1 MPGDCSENGVYP
13 GSRQPL
19 ASDHNISIAAS
30 SGFALTHNATF
41 NTTSYHIRRVVS
53 LYRMPE
59 DDWDWQKELQRSEAR
74 LGAMG
79 KLEDNKTRVGRDD
92 SDGSDS
98 DSDESL
104 PGWEWHAFPADSA
117 LESILRGVCKVIDRV
132 QTQGHSDRT
141 AIVQKADELIN
152 RGVTAAYTGKTGVRI
167 DYMPSFADMKG
178 TLVEDTLPS
187 YEKGRLRRE
196 RPLIRLEPSLMK

>member
-1 MPGDCSENGVYP
+1 
-13 GSRQPL
+13 
-19 ASDHNISIAAS
+19 
-30 SGFALTHNATF
+30 
-41 NTTSYHIRRVVS
+41 
-53 LYRMPE
+53 MPE
-59 DDWDWQKELQRSEAR
+59 DDWDWQKELQRFEAG
-74 LGAMG
+74 LDAMG
-79 KLEDNKTRVGRDD
+79 KPEDNKTRAGRDD
-92 SDGSDS
+92 SDDSDS

-104 PGWEWHAFPADSA
+104 PGWEWHAFPEDSA
-117 LESILRGVCKVIDRV
+117 LESILRGVCKAIDRV

-196 RPLIRLEPSLMK
+196 RPLIRLEPSLME